1 MIIVRQLLKVS
12 QNILINLLNFSCFTL
27 GIIFILI
34 YLYLHFEELYQTVHL
49 LRCMWPF
56 CQFKD
61 MHTHTDRL
69 NTKRF
74 VCKNIVMQLTRCTGR
89 SRSGGRA
96 STNVGTC
103 TRPAILTRRS
113 AYRCRYIII
122 VIINFHLLINI

>member
-1 MIIVRQLLKVS
+1 MINGGQLLKVS
-12 QNILINLLNFSCFTL
+12 QIILINLLNFSCFTP

-34 YLYLHFEELYQTVHL
+34 YMFIFKSYIKQLTFYSVTV
-49 LRCMWPF
+49 CPF
-56 CQFKD
+56 CLFKD
-61 MHTHTDRL
+61 MHTHADRL

-122 VIINFHLLINI
+122 VIINFK